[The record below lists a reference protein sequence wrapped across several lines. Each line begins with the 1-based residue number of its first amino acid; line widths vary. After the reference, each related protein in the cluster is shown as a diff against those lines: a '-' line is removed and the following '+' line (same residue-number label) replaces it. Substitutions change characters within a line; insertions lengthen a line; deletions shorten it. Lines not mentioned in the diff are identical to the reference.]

1 MPTTTAQFTLNT
13 SEFSGGGNL
22 SKTATLTKAGT
33 TTGIDQ
39 FTGVSR
45 VYTAAATNDISV
57 VTASAYADAQAG
69 KVYIKNTSNTD
80 VTSYL
85 LVEMASNVILGRLYP
100 GDWMF
105 LPTDGTTDIKV
116 STSAAN
122 MYYEF
127 AVFHEGA

>member
-1 MPTTTAQFTLNT
+1 MVA
-13 SEFSGGGNL
+13 
-22 SKTATLTKAGT
+22 AG
-33 TTGIDQ
+33 
-39 FTGVSR
+39 S
-45 VYTAAATNDISV
+45 
-57 VTASAYADAQAG
+57 YADAQAG
-69 KVYIKNTSNTD
+69 KVYIKNSTPDTNTA
-80 VTSYL
+80 YL

-127 AVFHEGA
+127 GVFHEG

>member
-1 MPTTTAQFTLNT
+1 VVAA
-13 SEFSGGGNL
+13 S
-22 SKTATLTKAGT
+22 
-33 TTGIDQ
+33 D
-39 FTGVSR
+39 
-45 VYTAAATNDISV
+45 YTAEKAH
-57 VTASAYADAQAG
+57 

-85 LVEMASNVILGRLYP
+85 LVEMATDIILGRLYP

-116 STSAAN
+116 TTSAAN

-127 AVFHEGA
+127 AVFHEG

>member
-1 MPTTTAQFTLNT
+1 MPTTTATLTLNT
-13 SEFSGGGNL
+13 SEFSGGGTL
-22 SKTATLTKAGT
+22 TKAATLTKAGT
-33 TTGIDQ
+33 ATGIDQ

-45 VYTAAATNDISV
+45 VYKAAATNDIPV
-57 VTASAYADAQAG
+57 VANGDYTDAKAH
-69 KVYIKNTSNTD
+69 KVYIKNTSDTD

-100 GDWMF
+100 GDWLF

-127 AVFHEGA
+127 AVFHEG

>member
-1 MPTTTAQFTLNT
+1 MPTTTATLTLNT
-13 SEFSGGGNL
+13 SEFSGGGAI
-22 SKTATLTKAGT
+22 SKSTTLKKAGT
-33 TTGIDQ
+33 ATGIDQ
-39 FTGVSR
+39 FTGISR
-45 VYTAAATNDISV
+45 VYQATVAADLSV
-57 VTASAYADAQAG
+57 VAAGSYADAQAG
-69 KVYIKNTSNTD
+69 KVYIKNSTPDTNTA
-80 VTSYL
+80 YL

-127 AVFHEGA
+127 GVFHEG